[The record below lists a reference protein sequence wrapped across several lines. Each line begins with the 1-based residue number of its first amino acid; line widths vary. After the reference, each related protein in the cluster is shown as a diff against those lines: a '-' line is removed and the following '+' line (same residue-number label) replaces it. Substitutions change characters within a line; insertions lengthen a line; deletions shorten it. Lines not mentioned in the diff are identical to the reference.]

1 MEIRRNIVLF
11 YCIVMALSACA
22 QRKQIGEARTYIK
35 SGKNF
40 DKAEKLMT
48 DLLKDSANQEN
59 KRIYE
64 IWLQSVQKQ
73 YEQANEKFYMK
84 KQQDTTQF
92 FSLVRRMFTI
102 AFRLDSLDMR
112 PDKKGRV
119 APELRKDV
127 AADMAGYM
135 PNLFFGGTYHVTKGD
150 FEKAYDYFETYI
162 GCQRQPLFTGYDF
175 STNNRMA
182 EAAYW
187 ATYCG
192 FRMEQPVLTLRY
204 RGLAMQDTAKLDKT
218 LQYVAES
225 WRQLKDDSTYIAVL
239 RQGFD
244 LFPKSPYFFSRL
256 MDNYTLKHQ
265 FSEALSIVDFALE
278 ADSLNEFFLY
288 AKSNVLMQLEQ
299 YAESLTYTDRLLAMN
314 DAHADAFY
322 NGGTAYLNIALRMD
336 PKRHKKQIQK
346 MYQKALPYMEE
357 YRRLAPQ
364 EKGKWGP
371 ALYRIYFNLNMGKQF
386 DEIDKILKK

>member
-1 MEIRRNIVLF
+1 
-11 YCIVMALSACA
+11 
-22 QRKQIGEARTYIK
+22 
-35 SGKNF
+35 
-40 DKAEKLMT
+40 
-48 DLLKDSANQEN
+48 
-59 KRIYE
+59 
-64 IWLQSVQKQ
+64 
-73 YEQANEKFYMK
+73 
-84 KQQDTTQF
+84 
-92 FSLVRRMFTI
+92 
-102 AFRLDSLDMR
+102 
-112 PDKKGRV
+112 
-119 APELRKDV
+119 
-127 AADMAGYM
+127 
-135 PNLFFGGTYHVTKGD
+135 
-150 FEKAYDYFETYI
+150 
-162 GCQRQPLFTGYDF
+162 
-175 STNNRMA
+175 MA